1 MATTTPQLNVL
12 VADPDAGSRGVLA
25 DLLEREG
32 FRATALEDPS
42 KAPTEI
48 RDGRYQMVFLG
59 LAEQAGSSVEVL
71 REIRALDDDLCVI
84 CLTDAPSVES
94 AVETMKHRAF
104 DYLQKPVSEEVLLPR
119 LRAAIKEHGLLVNV
133 EERLNARIGRH
144 VRRRRHELGLTLK
157 QLANR
162 TALSVSLISQIELG
176 RSAASVLSL
185 YKLATALD
193 VPMAYFFQ
201 SV

>member
-1 MATTTPQLNVL
+1 M
-12 VADPDAGSRGVLA
+12 D
-25 DLLEREG
+25 
-32 FRATALEDPS
+32 
-42 KAPTEI
+42 
-48 RDGRYQMVFLG
+48 
-59 LAEQAGSSVEVL
+59 VL
-71 REIRALDDDLCVI
+71 REIRAIDDDLCVI

-104 DYLQKPVSEEVLLPR
+104 DYLQKPVTEQVLLPR
-119 LRAAIKEHGLLVNV
+119 VQAAIKEHGLLVNV
-133 EERLNARIGRH
+133 EERLNARIGQR
-144 VRRRRHELGLTLK
+144 VRARRHELGLTLK

-176 RSAASVLSL
+176 RSAASVLTL

-193 VPMAYFFQ
+193 VPMGYFFQ

>member
-1 MATTTPQLNVL
+1 MRHL
-12 VADPDAGSRGVLA
+12 S
-25 DLLEREG
+25 
-32 FRATALEDPS
+32 FTAAS
-42 KAPTEI
+42 
-48 RDGRYQMVFLG
+48 
-59 LAEQAGSSVEVL
+59 
-71 REIRALDDDLCVI
+71 
-84 CLTDAPSVES
+84 
-94 AVETMKHRAF
+94 
-104 DYLQKPVSEEVLLPR
+104 
-119 LRAAIKEHGLLVNV
+119 
-133 EERLNARIGRH
+133 
-144 VRRRRHELGLTLK
+144 HELGLTLK

>member
-1 MATTTPQLNVL
+1 MATTTPPLNVL
-12 VADPDAGSRGVLA
+12 VADPDAGSRGLLA
-25 DLLEREG
+25 ELLERAG

-59 LAEQAGSSVEVL
+59 LAERCGSSVEVL

-84 CLTDAPSVES
+84 CLTDTPSVES

-144 VRRRRHELGLTLK
+144 VRTRRHELGLTLK